1 MIINSKLKKQRLRRI
16 KSMKIDIKWIIGI
29 LGTILMGLSTWVLVS
44 VVDLKEKTSG
54 IQAELFI
61 INQQFGRVYNHMNE
75 MMMKK

>member
-1 MIINSKLKKQRLRRI
+1 
-16 KSMKIDIKWIIGI
+16 MKIDMKLI
-29 LGTILMGLSTWVLVS
+29 LAILATILMSLSTWVLLS

-54 IQAELFI
+54 IQSELFI

>member
-1 MIINSKLKKQRLRRI
+1 
-16 KSMKIDIKWIIGI
+16 MKIDVKWALTI
-29 LGTILMGLSTWVLVS
+29 LATILMSLSTWVLIS

-54 IQAELFI
+54 IQSELFI

>member
-1 MIINSKLKKQRLRRI
+1 
-16 KSMKIDIKWIIGI
+16 MKWVVGV
-29 LGTILMGLSTWVLVS
+29 LASILMGLSTWVLVS

-54 IQAELFI
+54 IQSELFI

>member
-1 MIINSKLKKQRLRRI
+1 
-16 KSMKIDIKWIIGI
+16 MKIDLKWIIGI
-29 LGTILMGLSTWVLVS
+29 LSTILMGLSTWVLVS

>member
-1 MIINSKLKKQRLRRI
+1 
-16 KSMKIDIKWIIGI
+16 MKIDIKWIVGI
-29 LGTILMGLSTWVLVS
+29 LGAILMSLSTWVLLS

-54 IQAELFI
+54 IQSELFQ

>member
-1 MIINSKLKKQRLRRI
+1 
-16 KSMKIDIKWIIGI
+16 MKINIKWIVGI
-29 LGTILMGLSTWVLVS
+29 LGAILMSLSTWVLLS

-54 IQAELFI
+54 IQSELFI

>member
-1 MIINSKLKKQRLRRI
+1 
-16 KSMKIDIKWIIGI
+16 MKIDIKWIVGI
-29 LGTILMGLSTWVLVS
+29 LGAILMSLSTWVLLS

-54 IQAELFI
+54 IQSELFI

>member
-1 MIINSKLKKQRLRRI
+1 MSID
-16 KSMKIDIKWIIGI
+16 MKWVVGV
-29 LGTILMGLSTWVLVS
+29 LASILMGLSTWVLVS

-54 IQAELFI
+54 IQSELFI

>member
-1 MIINSKLKKQRLRRI
+1 
-16 KSMKIDIKWIIGI
+16 MKIDMKLVLAI
-29 LGTILMGLSTWVLVS
+29 LATILMSLSTWVLLS

-54 IQAELFI
+54 IQSELFI